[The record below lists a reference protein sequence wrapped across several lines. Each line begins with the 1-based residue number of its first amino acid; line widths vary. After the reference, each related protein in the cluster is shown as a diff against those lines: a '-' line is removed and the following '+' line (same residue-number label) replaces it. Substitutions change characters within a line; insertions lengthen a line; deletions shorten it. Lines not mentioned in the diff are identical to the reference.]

1 VIGWLSGRMLG
12 WYLPNSST
20 GSSFGIA
27 ELLLDVGGVG
37 YRVQVPLDL
46 ARKSGAPGGH
56 VSVFVH
62 THVREDAISL
72 FGFGRRSERDLFEA
86 LLGAHGV
93 GPSLAMA
100 IVSMHSPEE
109 LAAIVQM
116 EDADALTV
124 VPGVGR
130 KTAEKLIVEL
140 RSRLEKARVDAGAE
154 AFDPEGINQW
164 ALEPPRTDQVRTIDA
179 GVDGSA
185 VPGREQEPK
194 EKDAGTISREPRS
207 RASLKYEVHQEV
219 RGALESLG
227 YSPEEISRA
236 LREVEPSEDVE
247 TLLRSALRAIG
258 PKVAASIDRPG
269 GPAQARNGSSID
281 RPGGPAQARNGSRPS
296 GRPAK
301 GSGTV

>member
-1 VIGWLSGRMLG
+1 MIGWLSGRMLG

-20 GSSFGIA
+20 GTSLGIA

-46 ARKSGAPGGH
+46 ARGCGAPGSQ
-56 VSVFVH
+56 VAVFVH

-72 FGFGRRSERDLFEA
+72 FGFARRSERDLFEA
-86 LLGAHGV
+86 LLAAHGV

-100 IVSMHSPEE
+100 IVSLHSPEE

-140 RSRLEKARVDAGAE
+140 RSRLERARVEAGAE
-154 AFDPEGINQW
+154 AFDPEWSGQG
-164 ALEPPRTDQVRTIDA
+164 PVDQSR
-179 GVDGSA
+179 G
-185 VPGREQEPK
+185 QEPQTTHAEAISSAGSQQSGKK
-194 EKDAGTISREPRS
+194 EPTSLAMGAGASAPGA
-207 RASLKYEVHQEV
+207 RATLRYEVHQEV

-236 LREVEPSEDVE
+236 LREVEPSEDLE
-247 TLLRSALRAIG
+247 ALLRSALRALG
-258 PKVAASIDRPG
+258 PKVAGSVRQPG
-269 GPAQARNGSSID
+269 PVIPARDG
-281 RPGGPAQARNGSRPS
+281 
-296 GRPAK
+296 GRPLGRPEHEA
-301 GSGTV
+301 GRV

>member
-1 VIGWLSGRMLG
+1 MIGWLSGRMLG
-12 WYLPNSST
+12 WYLPNSSAGT
-20 GSSFGIA
+20 SLGTA

-46 ARKSGAPGGH
+46 ARDCGAPGSH
-56 VSVFVH
+56 VAVFVH

-72 FGFGRRSERDLFEA
+72 FGFARRSERDLFEA
-86 LLGAHGV
+86 LLAAHGV

-109 LAAIVQM
+109 LAAIVHM

-140 RSRLEKARVDAGAE
+140 RSRLERARVEAGAE
-154 AFDPEGINQW
+154 VVDPEWSNHGPLDQ
-164 ALEPPRTDQVRTIDA
+164 PRGQEAGTIDA
-179 GVDGSA
+179 GAFPSA
-185 VPGREQEPK
+185 GLEKLPKKEPTRETMG
-194 EKDAGTISREPRS
+194 AGASDPRA
-207 RASLKYEVHQEV
+207 RVTLKYEVHQEV

-236 LREVEPSEDVE
+236 LREVEPSEDLE
-247 TLLRSALRAIG
+247 ALLRSALRTIG
-258 PKVAASIDRPG
+258 PKIASSVRQPPG
-269 GPAQARNGSSID
+269 SATPTRDSAT
-281 RPGGPAQARNGSRPS
+281 PS
-296 GRPAK
+296 GRREHEADPEHE
-301 GSGTV
+301 TDMV